1 MREARGRGPRGQ
13 GRRVGR
19 LTTSVQE
26 LQTPRARL
34 REVRP
39 DDAEAL
45 LDIYGHPEGVRYLG
59 RPPQTLEQ
67 VQTRLQ
73 RMREDIE
80 RGEAAF
86 WVMTDPGA
94 DRAFA
99 YLGFFRWDAPH
110 QTAELGYVLTPA
122 RWGQGLMREV
132 LPVLVRHG
140 FEVLGLHR
148 MEARIDPGN
157 VASIKLVE
165 RLGFK
170 PEGALRDR
178 TLHADGSRED
188 LLLFGLLRPEFDAGR
203 GG

>member
-1 MREARGRGPRGQ
+1 VREARGRGPRGQ
-13 GRRVGR
+13 GRRVGS
-19 LTTSVQE
+19 LKTPAQE
-26 LQTPRARL
+26 LRTARARL
-34 REVRP
+34 REVRF

-73 RMREDIE
+73 RMLEDIE

-86 WVMTDPGA
+86 WVMTEPGA
-94 DRAFA
+94 DRALA
-99 YLGFFRWDAPH
+99 YLGFFRWDVPH
-110 QTAELGYVLTPA
+110 QTAELGYVVAPD

-148 MEARIDPGN
+148 LEARIDPGN
-157 VASIKLVE
+157 LASIKLVE

-178 TLHADGSRED
+178 TLNADGSRED
-188 LLLFGLLRPEFDAGR
+188 LLLFGLLRPEFDANR

>member
-1 MREARGRGPRGQ
+1 MTP
-13 GRRVGR
+13 
-19 LTTSVQE
+19 LPE
-26 LQTPRARL
+26 LHTPRARL

-67 VQTRLQ
+67 VRTRLQ
-73 RMREDIE
+73 RMRDDMD

-94 DRAFA
+94 DRALA

-110 QTAELGYVLTPA
+110 QTAELGYVVSPS

-165 RLGFK
+165 RLGFR

-178 TLHADGSRED
+178 TLNSDGSREN
-188 LLLFGLLRPEFDAGR
+188 LLLFGLLRPEFRPAP
-203 GG
+203 

>member
-1 MREARGRGPRGQ
+1 MAP
-13 GRRVGR
+13 
-19 LTTSVQE
+19 VQE
-26 LQTPRARL
+26 LHTPRARL

-67 VQTRLQ
+67 VQTRLEL
-73 RMREDIE
+73 MREDIE

-94 DRAFA
+94 DRAVA
-99 YLGFFRWDAPH
+99 YLGFFRWDPPH
-110 QTAELGYVLTPA
+110 QTAELGYVLAPA

-140 FEVLGLHR
+140 FDVLGLHR

-157 VASIKLVE
+157 VASIKLAG
-165 RLGFK
+165 RLGFR

-178 TLHADGSRED
+178 TRNDDGSRED
-188 LLLFGLLRPEFDAGR
+188 LLLFGLLRPEFERIAG
-203 GG
+203 G

>member
-1 MREARGRGPRGQ
+1 MPLA
-13 GRRVGR
+13 
-19 LTTSVQE
+19 QE
-26 LQTPRARL
+26 LHTPRARL
-34 REVRP
+34 REVRL

-67 VQTRLQ
+67 VQTRLR
-73 RMREDIE
+73 RMREDID

-86 WVMTDPGA
+86 WVLTDPDA
-94 DRAFA
+94 DRALA

-110 QTAELGYVLTPA
+110 QTAELGYVLAPV
-122 RWGQGLMREV
+122 RWGRGLMREV

-148 MEARIDPGN
+148 MEARIEPAN

-170 PEGALRDR
+170 QEAALRDR
-178 TLHADGSRED
+178 TLHADGRREN
-188 LLLFGLLRPEFDAGR
+188 LLLFGLLRPEFQEHGTR
-203 GG
+203 

>member
-1 MREARGRGPRGQ
+1 MAP
-13 GRRVGR
+13 
-19 LTTSVQE
+19 VQE
-26 LQTPRARL
+26 LHTPRARL

-39 DDAEAL
+39 DDAVAL

-94 DRAFA
+94 DRAVA
-99 YLGFFRWDAPH
+99 YLGFFRWDPPH
-110 QTAELGYVLTPA
+110 QTAELGYVLAPA

-140 FEVLGLHR
+140 FDVLGLHR

-157 VASIKLVE
+157 VASIKLAG
-165 RLGFK
+165 RLGFR

-178 TLHADGSRED
+178 TRNDDGSRED
-188 LLLFGLLRPEFDAGR
+188 LLLFGLLRPEFERIAG
-203 GG
+203 G

>member
-1 MREARGRGPRGQ
+1 MAP
-13 GRRVGR
+13 
-19 LTTSVQE
+19 VQE
-26 LQTPRARL
+26 LHTPRARL

-59 RPPQTLEQ
+59 RPPQTLEH

-94 DRAFA
+94 DRAVA
-99 YLGFFRWDAPH
+99 YLGFFRWDPPH
-110 QTAELGYVLTPA
+110 QTAELGYVLAPA

-140 FEVLGLHR
+140 FDVLGLHR

-157 VASIKLVE
+157 VASIKLAG
-165 RLGFK
+165 RLGFR

-178 TLHADGSRED
+178 TRNDDGSRED
-188 LLLFGLLRPEFDAGR
+188 LLLFGLLRPEFERIAG
-203 GG
+203 G

>member
-1 MREARGRGPRGQ
+1 MPPA
-13 GRRVGR
+13 
-19 LTTSVQE
+19 QE
-26 LQTPRARL
+26 LHTPRARL
-34 REVRP
+34 REVRL

-45 LDIYGHPEGVRYLG
+45 LDIYGDPQGVRYLG
-59 RPPQTLEQ
+59 RPPQTMEQ

-94 DRAFA
+94 DRALA

-110 QTAELGYVLTPA
+110 QTAELGYVLAPA

-170 PEGALRDR
+170 PEGSLRDR
-178 TLHADGSRED
+178 TLNADGSREE
-188 LLLFGLLRPEFDAGR
+188 LLLFGLLRPEFRPAADGR
-203 GG
+203 SAPPRSSALK

>member
-1 MREARGRGPRGQ
+1 MTLP
-13 GRRVGR
+13 
-19 LTTSVQE
+19 E
-26 LQTPRARL
+26 LHTPRARL

-67 VQTRLQ
+67 VRIRLQ
-73 RMREDIE
+73 RMRDDMD

-94 DRAFA
+94 DWALA

-110 QTAELGYVLTPA
+110 QTAELGYVVSPS

-165 RLGFK
+165 RLGFR

-178 TLHADGSRED
+178 TLNEDGTRER
-188 LLLFGLLRPEFDAGR
+188 LLLFGLLRPEFRPAP
-203 GG
+203 

>member
-1 MREARGRGPRGQ
+1 MAP
-13 GRRVGR
+13 
-19 LTTSVQE
+19 VQE
-26 LQTPRARL
+26 LHTPRARL

-94 DRAFA
+94 DRAVA
-99 YLGFFRWDAPH
+99 YLGFFRWDPPH
-110 QTAELGYVLTPA
+110 QTAELGYVLAPA

-140 FEVLGLHR
+140 FDVLVLHR

-157 VASIKLVE
+157 VASIKLAG
-165 RLGFK
+165 RLGFR

-178 TLHADGSRED
+178 TRNDDGSRED
-188 LLLFGLLRPEFDAGR
+188 LLLFGLLRPEFERIAG
-203 GG
+203 G

>member
-1 MREARGRGPRGQ
+1 MAP
-13 GRRVGR
+13 
-19 LTTSVQE
+19 VQE

-34 REVRP
+34 REVRA

-45 LDIYGHPEGVRYLG
+45 LDIYGHPGAVRYLG

-73 RMREDIE
+73 RMLEDIE

-86 WVMTDPGA
+86 WVMTEPDA
-94 DRAFA
+94 DRALA
-99 YLGFFRWDAPH
+99 YLGFFRWDVPH
-110 QTAELGYVLTPA
+110 QTAELGYVVAPA

-140 FEVLGLHR
+140 FEALGLHR

-157 VASIKLVE
+157 AASIKLVE

-170 PEGALRDR
+170 PEGALRHR
-178 TLHADGSRED
+178 TLNADGTRED
-188 LLLFGLLRPEFDAGR
+188 LLLFGLLRPEFDAAGV
-203 GG
+203 G

>member
-1 MREARGRGPRGQ
+1 MPPA
-13 GRRVGR
+13 
-19 LTTSVQE
+19 QE
-26 LQTPRARL
+26 LHTPRARL
-34 REVRP
+34 REVRL

-67 VQTRLQ
+67 VQTRLR
-73 RMREDIE
+73 RMREDID

-86 WVMTDPGA
+86 WVLTDPGA
-94 DRAFA
+94 DRALA

-110 QTAELGYVLTPA
+110 QTAELGYVLAPA
-122 RWGQGLMREV
+122 RWGRGMMREV

-148 MEARIDPGN
+148 MEARIEPAN

-170 PEGALRDR
+170 QEAALRDR
-178 TLHADGSRED
+178 TLHADGRREN
-188 LLLFGLLRPEFDAGR
+188 LLLFGLLRPEFQEHGTR
-203 GG
+203 

>member
-1 MREARGRGPRGQ
+1 RGQ
-13 GRRVGR
+13 GRRVGGLR
-19 LTTSVQE
+19 TPAQE
-26 LQTPRARL
+26 LCTPRARL
-34 REVRP
+34 REVRL

-45 LDIYGHPEGVRYLG
+45 LDIYGHPGAVRYLG

-73 RMREDIE
+73 RMLEDIE

-86 WVMTDPGA
+86 WVMTEPDA
-94 DRAFA
+94 DRALA
-99 YLGFFRWDAPH
+99 YLGFFRWDVPH
-110 QTAELGYVLTPA
+110 QTAELGYVVAPA

-140 FEVLGLHR
+140 FEALGLHR

-157 VASIKLVE
+157 AASIKLVE

-170 PEGALRDR
+170 PEGALRHR
-178 TLHADGSRED
+178 TLNADGTRED
-188 LLLFGLLRPEFDAGR
+188 LLLFGLLRPEFDAAGV
-203 GG
+203 G

>member
-1 MREARGRGPRGQ
+1 MAP
-13 GRRVGR
+13 
-19 LTTSVQE
+19 VQE
-26 LQTPRARL
+26 LHTPRARL
-34 REVRP
+34 REVRL

-45 LDIYGHPEGVRYLG
+45 LDIYGHPQGVRYLG

-86 WVMTDPGA
+86 WVMTEPDA
-94 DRAFA
+94 DRALA

-110 QTAELGYVLTPA
+110 QTAELGYVLAPG
-122 RWGQGLMREV
+122 RWGKGLLREV

-157 VASIKLVE
+157 VASLKLIE

-170 PEGALRDR
+170 PEGALRER
-178 TLHADGSRED
+178 TLNDDGSRED
-188 LLLFGLLRPEFDAGR
+188 LLLFGLLRPDFDRAGV
-203 GG
+203 G

>member
-1 MREARGRGPRGQ
+1 MAP
-13 GRRVGR
+13 
-19 LTTSVQE
+19 VQE
-26 LQTPRARL
+26 LHTPRARL

-67 VQTRLQ
+67 VQARLQ

-94 DRAFA
+94 DRAVA
-99 YLGFFRWDAPH
+99 YLGFFRWDPPH
-110 QTAELGYVLTPA
+110 QSAELGYVLAPD

-140 FEVLGLHR
+140 FEALGLHR

-157 VASIKLVE
+157 VASIKLAG
-165 RLGFK
+165 RLGFR

-178 TLHADGSRED
+178 TRNADGSRED
-188 LLLFGLLRPEFDAGR
+188 LLLFGLLRPEFERIAG
-203 GG
+203 G

>member
-1 MREARGRGPRGQ
+1 VTLP
-13 GRRVGR
+13 
-19 LTTSVQE
+19 E
-26 LQTPRARL
+26 LHTPRARL
-34 REVRP
+34 REVRL

-45 LDIYGHPEGVRYLG
+45 LDIYGDPEGVRYLG

-67 VQTRLQ
+67 VKTRLQ
-73 RMREDIE
+73 RMRDDMD

-94 DRAFA
+94 DRALA
-99 YLGFFRWDAPH
+99 YLGFFRWDVPH
-110 QTAELGYVLTPA
+110 QTAELGYVVSPS

-157 VASIKLVE
+157 AASIKLVE
-165 RLGFK
+165 RLGFRA
-170 PEGALRDR
+170 EGALRDR
-178 TLHADGSRED
+178 TLNADGSREQ
-188 LLLFGLLRPEFDAGR
+188 LLLFGLLRPEFRATT
-203 GG
+203 

>member
-1 MREARGRGPRGQ
+1 VREARGRGPRGQ
-13 GRRVGR
+13 GRRVGS
-19 LTTSVQE
+19 LKTPSQE
-26 LQTPRARL
+26 LRTARARL
-34 REVRP
+34 REVRF

-73 RMREDIE
+73 RMLEDIE

-86 WVMTDPGA
+86 WVMTEPGA
-94 DRAFA
+94 DRALA
-99 YLGFFRWDAPH
+99 YLGFFRWDVPH
-110 QTAELGYVLTPA
+110 QTAELGYVVAPD

-148 MEARIDPGN
+148 LEARIDPGN
-157 VASIKLVE
+157 LASIKLVE

-178 TLHADGSRED
+178 TLNADGSRED
-188 LLLFGLLRPEFDAGR
+188 LLLFGLLRPEFDANR

>member
-1 MREARGRGPRGQ
+1 MPLA
-13 GRRVGR
+13 
-19 LTTSVQE
+19 QE
-26 LQTPRARL
+26 LHTPRARL
-34 REVRP
+34 REVRLG
-39 DDAEAL
+39 DAEAL

-73 RMREDIE
+73 RMRDDID

-86 WVMTDPGA
+86 WVLTDPDA
-94 DRAFA
+94 DRALA

-110 QTAELGYVLTPA
+110 QTAELGYVLAPA

-148 MEARIDPGN
+148 MEARIEPKN
-157 VASIKLVE
+157 AASIKLVE
-165 RLGFK
+165 RLGFRQ
-170 PEGALRDR
+170 EGVLRDR
-178 TLHADGSRED
+178 TLHGDGRRED
-188 LLLFGLLRPEFDAGR
+188 LLLFGLLRPEFQEHGTR
-203 GG
+203 

>member
-1 MREARGRGPRGQ
+1 MAP
-13 GRRVGR
+13 
-19 LTTSVQE
+19 VQE
-26 LQTPRARL
+26 LNTPRARL

-94 DRAFA
+94 DRAVA
-99 YLGFFRWDAPH
+99 YLGFFRWDPPH
-110 QTAELGYVLTPA
+110 QTAELGYVLAPA

-140 FEVLGLHR
+140 FDVLGLHR

-157 VASIKLVE
+157 VASIKLAG
-165 RLGFK
+165 RLGFR

-178 TLHADGSRED
+178 TRNADGSRED
-188 LLLFGLLRPEFDAGR
+188 LLLFGLLRPEFERIAG
-203 GG
+203 G